1 MKLQIAD
8 KLFSSRLLLGTALY
22 PSLEIMHQAVNAA
35 ECDIIT
41 VSIRRQLANQ
51 NQSVEFWD
59 YLTSLNKHI
68 LPNTAGC
75 RSAKE
80 AITTA
85 QMAREIFNTNWI
97 KLEVIGDDYT
107 LQPDPF
113 ELLIAARELVQQ
125 GFIVLP
131 YCTDDL
137 ILCERL
143 LQAGCA
149 ALMPWAA
156 PIGSGQGLLNPY
168 NLKVLRQRFT
178 ETILIVD
185 AGIGA
190 PAHAAA
196 AMELGYDA
204 ILLNSA
210 VALATDP
217 VKMALAFAK
226 AIEAGRLGYEAGI
239 MPPRDMAH
247 PSTPVLGTPFH
258 NLHEKEINH
267 D

>member
-1 MKLQIAD
+1 MKWQIAD
-8 KLFSSRLLLGTALY
+8 KLFTSRLLLGTALY

-35 ECDIIT
+35 QCDIIT
-41 VSIRRQLANQ
+41 VSIRRQMPKQ
-51 NQSVEFWD
+51 NQGAEFWN
-59 YLTSLNKHI
+59 YLTTLNKHI

-85 QMAREIFNTNWI
+85 QMAREIFNTNWV

-113 ELLIAARELVQQ
+113 ELLIAARELCQQ
-125 GFIVLP
+125 GFVVLP

-149 ALMPWAA
+149 ALMPWAS
-156 PIGSGQGLLNPY
+156 PIGSGQGLLNSY
-168 NLKVLRQRFT
+168 YLKLLRQRFPQT
-178 ETILIVD
+178 KLIVD

-190 PAHAAA
+190 PSHAIA

-217 VKMALAFAK
+217 VKMAEAFAK

-239 MPPRDMAH
+239 MPARDMAH
-247 PSTPVLGTPFH
+247 ASTPILGTPFH
-258 NLHEKEINH
+258 NCAENEISH

>member
-1 MKLQIAD
+1 MKLKIAD

-22 PSLEIMHQAVNAA
+22 PSLEIMHQAVQAS

-41 VSIRRQLANQ
+41 VSIRRQMPNQ
-51 NQSVEFWD
+51 NQSTEFWN
-59 YLTSLNKHI
+59 YLISLNKHI

-113 ELLIAARELVQQ
+113 ELLIAARELSQQ

-149 ALMPWAA
+149 ALMPWAS

-168 NLKVLRQRFT
+168 NLKILRQRFN

-190 PAHAAA
+190 PAHATA
-196 AMELGYDA
+196 AMELGFDA

-217 VKMALAFAK
+217 VKMGLAFAK

-258 NLHEKEINH
+258 NLNEKESNH
-267 D
+267 E